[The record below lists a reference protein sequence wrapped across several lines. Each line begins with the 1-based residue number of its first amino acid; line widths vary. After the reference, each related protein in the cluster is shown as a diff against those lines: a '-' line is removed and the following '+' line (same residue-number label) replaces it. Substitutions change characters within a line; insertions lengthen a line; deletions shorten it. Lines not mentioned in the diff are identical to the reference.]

1 MIEEQQDMEVK
12 RVQDRKHVTK
22 ATILTSTKAAM
33 PSILQIF
40 NIYLISRSGNTAA
53 IIRTASAPLDRA

>member
-1 MIEEQQDMEVK
+1 MIQEQQDMEVK
-12 RVQDRKHVTK
+12 RVQDIKHVTK
-22 ATILTSTKAAM
+22 ETMLTSTKATM

-53 IIRTASAPLDRA
+53 IRRTASAPLDRA